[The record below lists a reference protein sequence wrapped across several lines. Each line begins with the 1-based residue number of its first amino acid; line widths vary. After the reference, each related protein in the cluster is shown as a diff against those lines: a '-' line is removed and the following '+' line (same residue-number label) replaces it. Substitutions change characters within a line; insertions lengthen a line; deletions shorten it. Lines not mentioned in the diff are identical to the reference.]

1 MDFLEEMAGLT
12 TAVIQMIAVILITAV
27 VMTAAHRDHIAIVI
41 IIIAE
46 ADAAA
51 TISGMDIQDMAL
63 DVADLEMEEMDF
75 SEAHGA

>member
-1 MDFLEEMAGLT
+1 MDFLEEMAVLT
-12 TAVIQMIAVILITAV
+12 TVVIQMIAAILITAV

-41 IIIAE
+41 ITIAE

-63 DVADLEMEEMDF
+63 DVADQEMEEMDF
-75 SEAHGA
+75 LEAHGA